1 MEELKSIIAENIIK
15 LRTYYQMTQI
25 ELAEKLNYS
34 DKTISKWER
43 GESTPDITVLVAMAE
58 LFCVS
63 LDDLVKGGNA
73 EDKIKKDEKKK
84 PHYSRRAVTHLAE
97 GAVILLAM
105 LLFIITSLVMPEAAF
120 RWLYFVYAVPAMFV
134 VRLVLNS
141 IWFNRR
147 HNYLIISG
155 LMWTSL
161 AAIHITFLYFN
172 INVSLIYLLGVVG
185 QVMIIIWSFI
195 RRPKK

>member
-15 LRTYYQMTQI
+15 LRTHYQMTQI

-43 GESTPDITVLVAMAE
+43 GESTPDVAVLVAMAE

-63 LDDLVKGGNA
+63 LDDLVKAGNV
-73 EDKIKKDEKKK
+73 EDKIKKDKEQKT
-84 PHYSRRAVTHLAE
+84 HYSRRAVTHLAE
-97 GAVILLAM
+97 GAVVLLAM
-105 LLFIITSLVMPEAAF
+105 LSFIITSLVLPGAAF
-120 RWLYFVYAVPAMFV
+120 RWLFFVYAVPAMFI

-155 LMWTSL
+155 LMWTTL
-161 AAIHITFLYFN
+161 ATVHITFLYFST
-172 INVSLIYLLGVVG
+172 NVSLIYLLGVVG
-185 QVMIIIWSFI
+185 QVMIVIWSFI
-195 RRPKK
+195 RCPKK

>member
-43 GESTPDITVLVAMAE
+43 GESTPDIAVLVAMAE

-63 LDDLVKGGNA
+63 LDDLTKAGNV
-73 EDKIKKDEKKK
+73 EDKIKKDEKQK
-84 PHYSRRAVTHLAE
+84 PRYSRRAITHLAE
-97 GAVILLAM
+97 GTVIFLAM
-105 LLFIITSLVMPEAAF
+105 LSFIITSLIMPEAVF
-120 RWLYFVYAVPAMFV
+120 RWLYFIYAVPVMFI

-155 LMWTSL
+155 LMWTTL
-161 AAIHITFLYFN
+161 ATIHITFLFFN

-185 QVMIIIWSFI
+185 QAMIIIWSFI
-195 RRPKK
+195 RRPKQ